1 MPRTKKVE
9 TATPRKKTTQ
19 KDPMEVAVPVVPSK
33 AEKGVTIEVFDIKG
47 SKTTMTLPQ
56 EVFGAKI
63 NKSLMAQAVR
73 VYLANQRIGA
83 AKTKTRGEVQGST
96 RKIYQQK
103 GTGRAR
109 HGGIRA
115 PIFVG
120 GGIAHGPRTHDFS
133 LSMPQKMRKQA
144 LFSALSSK
152 KATGD
157 IIVVKGLDGI
167 SAKTKE
173 MMTVLK
179 TIHMDEK
186 KTNLMLVVPKEV
198 EKITSVMR
206 AARNIAG
213 ISLIP
218 VTSLNTYEVVKSK
231 TILFMQEAIQE
242 LSKTK

>member
-1 MPRTKKVE
+1 
-9 TATPRKKTTQ
+9 
-19 KDPMEVAVPVVPSK
+19 
-33 AEKGVTIEVFDIKG
+33 
-47 SKTTMTLPQ
+47 
-56 EVFGAKI
+56 
-63 NKSLMAQAVR
+63 MAQAVR
-73 VYLANQRIGA
+73 VYLANQRIGG

-120 GGIAHGPRTHDFS
+120 GGVAHGPRTHDFS

-152 KATGD
+152 KVDGVIT
-157 IIVVKGLDGI
+157 VVKGLDGI
-167 SAKTKE
+167 KAKTKE
-173 MMTVLK
+173 MISVLK

-186 KTNLMLVVPKEV
+186 KRNLLLVVPKEV
-198 EKITSVMR
+198 EKSTSVMQ

-213 ISLIP
+213 VSLMP
-218 VTSLNTYEVVKSK
+218 VTSLNTYEVLKSK

-242 LSKTK
+242 LAKTK